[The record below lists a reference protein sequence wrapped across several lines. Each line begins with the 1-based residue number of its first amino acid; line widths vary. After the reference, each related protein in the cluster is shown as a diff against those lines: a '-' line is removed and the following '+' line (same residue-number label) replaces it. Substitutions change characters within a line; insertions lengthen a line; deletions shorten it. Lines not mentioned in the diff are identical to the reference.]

1 MNDENK
7 YENKYENIIQN
18 YSAEQ
23 LIYEASIVNE
33 QYKTIYSQKKAIEEE
48 MDRRL
53 KAKMEENR
61 R

>member
-1 MNDENK
+1 MND
-7 YENKYENIIQN
+7 ENKYENIIQN

-33 QYKTIYSQKKAIEEE
+33 KYKNIYAQKKAIEEE

-53 KAKMEENR
+53 KKNMEEHR
-61 R
+61 K